1 MNDKSNMEATRSPN
15 LILSLASVFMKV
27 FLRDRQAI
35 FFSLFFPIIFML
47 VFGLLNNDETDPIEI
62 GIANLS
68 GSALSA
74 QFMALLD
81 NNPLFTVNVGDEATL
96 REQLVA
102 GDLSMVLLIPESF
115 AATEESGSELTVLV
129 DAAQVQQ
136 LALVMPVLDQVLLGI
151 ERQLRNTQAM
161 FTLTLVDVKARSQRY
176 LDFLIPGLLAFTLMQ
191 VAIAGSGFNIVEYRR
206 KGILK
211 RLFVTPVRPRDFIA
225 GIVLSRMFLCL
236 LQLSVLLGVAV
247 LLLDVAIVGSYVSLY
262 GIIILGC
269 FIFLCLG
276 FMLGSLAKTQQSIMA
291 LGNLVIFPQIFLS
304 GVFYPVSSLPGF
316 MQPIASVLP
325 LTFITNALRDIANDG
340 LSLLATGV
348 DLLGIL
354 VWLLIAFVAA
364 TRLFVWKEVAA

>member
-1 MNDKSNMEATRSPN
+1 MQTRPPNM
-15 LILSLASVFMKV
+15 ILSLASVFMKI

-47 VFGLLNNDETDPIEI
+47 VFGLLNSDEAEPIKI
-62 GIANLS
+62 GIANNSSSDISEQFIQMLS
-68 GSALSA
+68 
-74 QFMALLD
+74 
-81 NNPLFTVNVGDEATL
+81 NNPLFAVNVGDEVTL
-96 REQLVA
+96 RERLVE
-102 GDLSMVLLIPESF
+102 GDVTMVLVVPEF
-115 AATEESGSELTVLV
+115 FEATESGSELTVLV

-136 LALVMPVLDQVLLGI
+136 LGLVMPVLDQVLLGI
-151 ERQLRNTQAM
+151 ERQLRNTQPM
-161 FTLTLVDVKARSQRY
+161 FSLTLVDVKARSQRY

-211 RLFVTPVRPRDFIA
+211 RLFVTPVRPRDFIS
-225 GIVLSRMFLCL
+225 GIVLSRMVLCL
-236 LQLSVLLGVAV
+236 MQLSVLLAVAV
-247 LLLDVAIVGSYVSLY
+247 LVLDVAIVGSYLSLF
-262 GIIILGC
+262 GVIILGC

-304 GVFYPVSSLPGF
+304 GVFYPVSSLPAF
-316 MQPIASVLP
+316 IQPIASVLP
-325 LTFITNALRDIANDG
+325 LTFVTNALRDIANDG
-340 LSLLATGV
+340 VSMLGTGW
-348 DLLGIL
+348 DLLGII

>member
-1 MNDKSNMEATRSPN
+1 MKSDTNPTRSPN
-15 LILSLASVFMKV
+15 LILSLASVFLKI

-47 VFGLLNNDETDPIEI
+47 VFGLLNNDEADPIEM

-68 GSALSA
+68 GSTLST

-81 NNPLFTVNVGDEATL
+81 NNPLFTVTVGEEAAL

-102 GDLSMVLLIPESF
+102 GEFGMVLVIPESF
-115 AATEESGSELTVLV
+115 QATEGSSELAVLV

-136 LALVMPVLDQVLLGI
+136 LGLVMPVLEQVLLSI
-151 ERQLRNTQAM
+151 ERELRNTQPM

-211 RLFVTPVRPRDFIA
+211 RLFVTPVRPRDFIS
-225 GIVLSRMFLCL
+225 GIVLSRMVLCL
-236 LQLSVLLGVAV
+236 MQLSVLLGVAV

-276 FMLGSLAKTQQSIMA
+276 FMLGSLAKTQQAIMA

-325 LTFITNALRDIANDG
+325 LTFVTNALRDIANDG

-354 VWLLIAFVAA
+354 VWLLIAFIAA